1 MSETGWRRAL
11 GSGRAAAWAAL
22 ALVVVGLVVLDL
34 VYAFSL
40 PHSQEKLRQDAL
52 GLLVPLAAGIA
63 GLAALL
69 TFMETRRQ
77 NLEAFKQTRTSLD
90 LTRRSQT
97 MDRFSKGVDQLGSG
111 HLDIRVGAIYT
122 LEQIARD
129 SPDIHPP
136 IMEIFMTYLHEYAGW
151 VEASPEKPGKSEA
164 PDPGPDGS
172 FPDYPRPAAD
182 IQAVATVLGRR
193 TRANDA
199 PMRNISRMV
208 IYHGKPVPVE
218 DLSEEQRTEVF
229 KSSDKQPLD
238 LSNLRL
244 QGMVLENAHLQR
256 ADLSHTHLE
265 GAKMFLATCRRRG
278 CGHSRYVRP
287 RAAVVLAV

>member
-1 MSETGWRRAL
+1 
-11 GSGRAAAWAAL
+11 
-22 ALVVVGLVVLDL
+22 
-34 VYAFSL
+34 
-40 PHSQEKLRQDAL
+40 
-52 GLLVPLAAGIA
+52 
-63 GLAALL
+63 
-69 TFMETRRQ
+69 
-77 NLEAFKQTRTSLD
+77 
-90 LTRRSQT
+90 
-97 MDRFSKGVDQLGSG
+97 
-111 HLDIRVGAIYT
+111 
-122 LEQIARD
+122 
-129 SPDIHPP
+129 
-136 IMEIFMTYLHEYAGW
+136 
-151 VEASPEKPGKSEA
+151 
-164 PDPGPDGS
+164 
-172 FPDYPRPAAD
+172 
-182 IQAVATVLGRR
+182 VLGRR